1 MVFLIIFYRFVKME
15 LKYWIYIIVGAI
27 YVLSKLL
34 KKPGGSATDIPDA
47 EQPASR
53 PTTERSIPTSQPQ
66 KTLTFEELLRE
77 ITEAKTIQ
85 EKPKSSPK
93 PVFADYDEDE
103 EEEAKS
109 LETIPSYNYNKKPV
123 VYDEYEEGKKIA
135 FNRPSL
141 EETTKLADTDVRFG
155 KFKVFEEEKQEDFLS
170 NYMKDLRDPEGF
182 RKAFV
187 MSEILNR
194 KY

>member
-34 KKPGGSATDIPDA
+34 KKPGGSATDIPDG
-47 EQPASR
+47 EQPTSR
-53 PTTERSIPTSQPQ
+53 PTMERSIPTSQPQ

-85 EKPKSSPK
+85 EKPNSSPK

-141 EETTKLADTDVRFG
+141 EETTKLSDTDVRFG

-170 NYMKDLRDPEGF
+170 NYMKDLSDPEGF

>member
-1 MVFLIIFYRFVKME
+1 ME

-47 EQPASR
+47 EQRTSR

-109 LETIPSYNYNKKPV
+109 LETIPSYNYNKKPA

-141 EETTKLADTDVRFG
+141 EETTKLSDTDVRFG
-155 KFKVFEEEKQEDFLS
+155 KFKVFEEEKTEDFLS